1 MKLRG
6 KLNKIVGLMMVVGL
20 LISGCTQGN
29 GGSTGDESTL
39 SGSIQ
44 IAGSTSVQGLSE
56 ELAAEFMARNPGVKV
71 NVSGGGSGAGI
82 KSAQNGTVDIGASSR
97 ELKSEEKQVHEFMI
111 AKDGIAIIVHPDNAV
126 ADVTLAQ
133 LQQIFAGEITNWREL
148 GGQDASIM
156 VVVREEG
163 SGTRDAFEEIVM
175 GEDSRIMGQALV
187 QNSTGAVRTAVAGNP
202 DAIGFISVGMLNDE
216 VKALAIDG
224 VEPSTENILDGGYKI
239 ARPFLY
245 LTKEEPQGL
254 IKAFIDFVLSP
265 DGQAIVGESFV
276 PVRQ

>member
-6 KLNKIVGLMMVVGL
+6 TLNKIAGLMLVVGL
-20 LISGCTQGN
+20 LISGCTQGD
-29 GGSTGDESTL
+29 GGSPDDKSTL

-56 ELAAEFMARNPGVKV
+56 ELAAEFMARNPGVKI

-97 ELKSEEKQVHEFMI
+97 ELKPEEKQVHEFVI
-111 AKDGIAIIVHPDNAV
+111 AKDGIAIIVHPDNEV
-126 ADVTLAQ
+126 EDMTLEQ
-133 LQQIFAGEITNWREL
+133 LRRIFAGKITNWQEL
-148 GGQDASIM
+148 GGQDAPIM
-156 VVVREEG
+156 LVVREEG

-175 GEDSRIMGQALV
+175 GEGSKILDQALV

-202 DAIGFISVGMLNDE
+202 DAIGFISVGMLSDE

-224 VEPSTENILDGGYKI
+224 VEPSAENIVDGSYKI

-254 IKAFIDFVLSP
+254 VKAFIEFVLSP
-265 DGQAIVGESFV
+265 DEQSIVGESFV
-276 PVRQ
+276 PVN